1 MIRPGVC
8 SFAVMIAASP
18 IGPAPTI
25 ATVSPGLDAAVEDA
39 DLVGRRQDVGEEQH
53 LLVGQRRPGPCR
65 REVSANGTRAYSA
78 WRPSIRWPKIQPPPP
93 VQRP

>member
-25 ATVSPGLDAAVEDA
+25 ATVSPGSTRPLSTPTSYA
-39 DLVGRRQDVGEEQH
+39 VGRMSARNSTCSSLESLGHLVDGGVGERHAGVLGLQP
-53 LLVGQRRPGPCR
+53 VDQ
-65 REVSANGTRAYSA
+65 
-78 WRPSIRWPKIQPPPP
+78 WPKIQPPPP